1 MELEENII
9 LQIKSKL
16 SSLSKSE
23 KKLGEYILSH
33 AVETV
38 NDNTSELAKKAGV
51 SPATVVR
58 FCRSIGLSGFSQ
70 LKIRLYA
77 DASGGLDR
85 EIYTDITPN
94 EDIAM
99 IADKLALRFNQSI
112 TQTANLLETSCI
124 EKITAMVDKSPA
136 IYVYGIGASH
146 VAAEDFM
153 HKFSRIGKPV
163 VHTLDHH
170 LLGSSLINAS
180 KDCMFVAI
188 SNSGETNEAIK
199 LTQIAKQNGLFTA
212 GITQK
217 RDSTLARIVDVP
229 LIHHG
234 GEAVLLRSAA
244 TTSLAAQLFTID
256 VLYFA
261 YVAQHYHEIMGRLK
275 NSKINIQ
282 TFFRKENN

>member
-23 KKLGEYILSH
+23 KKLGKYILSH

-77 DASGGLDR
+77 DASGLDR
-85 EIYTDITPN
+85 EIYTDITSN

-112 TQTANLLETSCI
+112 TQTANLLETGCI

-180 KDCMFVAI
+180 KDSMFVAI

-261 YVAQHYHEIMGRLK
+261 YVARHYEEIMHCLK

>member
-77 DASGGLDR
+77 DASGLDR
-85 EIYTDITPN
+85 EIYTDITSN

-112 TQTANLLETSCI
+112 TQTANLLETGCI

-180 KDCMFVAI
+180 KDSMFVAI

-261 YVAQHYHEIMGRLK
+261 YVARHYEEIMHRLK

>member
-23 KKLGEYILSH
+23 KKLGKYILSH

-77 DASGGLDR
+77 DASGLAR
-85 EIYTDITPN
+85 EIYTDITSN

-112 TQTANLLETSCI
+112 TQTANLLETGCI

-146 VAAEDFM
+146 VAAEDLM

-180 KDCMFVAI
+180 KDAMFVAI

-261 YVAQHYHEIMGRLK
+261 YVARHYEEIMHRLK

>member
-23 KKLGEYILSH
+23 KKLGKYILSH

-77 DASGGLDR
+77 DASGLDR
-85 EIYTDITPN
+85 EIYTDITSN

-112 TQTANLLETSCI
+112 TQTANLLETGCI

-180 KDCMFVAI
+180 KDSMFVAI

-217 RDSTLARIVDVP
+217 RDSTLASIVDVP

-261 YVAQHYHEIMGRLK
+261 YVARHYEEIMHRLK

>member
-23 KKLGEYILSH
+23 KKLGKYILSH

-77 DASGGLDR
+77 DASGLDR
-85 EIYTDITPN
+85 EIYTDITSN

-112 TQTANLLETSCI
+112 TQTANLLETGCI

-180 KDCMFVAI
+180 KDSMFVAI

-261 YVAQHYHEIMGRLK
+261 YVARHYHEIMGRLK

>member
-23 KKLGEYILSH
+23 KKLGKYILSH

-77 DASGGLDR
+77 DASGLDR
-85 EIYTDITPN
+85 EIYTDITSN

-112 TQTANLLETSCI
+112 TQTANLLETGCI

-180 KDCMFVAI
+180 KDSMFVTI

-261 YVAQHYHEIMGRLK
+261 YVARHYEEIMHRLK

>member
-23 KKLGEYILSH
+23 KKLGKYILSH

-77 DASGGLDR
+77 DASGLDR
-85 EIYTDITPN
+85 EIYTDITSN

-112 TQTANLLETSCI
+112 TQTANLLETGCI

-180 KDCMFVAI
+180 KDSMFVAI
-188 SNSGETNEAIK
+188 SNSGETNEVIK

-261 YVAQHYHEIMGRLK
+261 YVARHYEEIMHRLK

>member
-23 KKLGEYILSH
+23 KKLGKYILSH

-77 DASGGLDR
+77 DVSGLDR
-85 EIYTDITPN
+85 EIYTDITSN

-112 TQTANLLETSCI
+112 TQTANLLETGCI

-180 KDCMFVAI
+180 KDSMFVAV

-261 YVAQHYHEIMGRLK
+261 YVARHYEEIMHRLK

>member
-23 KKLGEYILSH
+23 KKLGKYILSH

-77 DASGGLDR
+77 DASGLDR
-85 EIYTDITPN
+85 EIYTDITSN

-112 TQTANLLETSCI
+112 TQTANLLETGCI

-180 KDCMFVAI
+180 KDSMFVAI

>member
-16 SSLSKSE
+16 TSLSKSE
-23 KKLGEYILSH
+23 KKLGKYILSH

-77 DASGGLDR
+77 DASGLDR
-85 EIYTDITPN
+85 EIYTDITSN

-112 TQTANLLETSCI
+112 TQTANLLETGCI

-180 KDCMFVAI
+180 KDSMFVAI

-261 YVAQHYHEIMGRLK
+261 YVARHYEEIMHRLK

>member
-23 KKLGEYILSH
+23 KKLGKYILSH

-77 DASGGLDR
+77 DASGLDR
-85 EIYTDITPN
+85 EIYTDITSN

-112 TQTANLLETSCI
+112 TQTANLLETGCI

-180 KDCMFVAI
+180 KDSMFVAI

-261 YVAQHYHEIMGRLK
+261 YVARHYEEIMHRLK

>member
-23 KKLGEYILSH
+23 KKLGKYILSH

-77 DASGGLDR
+77 DASGLDR
-85 EIYTDITPN
+85 EIYTDITSN

-112 TQTANLLETSCI
+112 TQTANLLETGCI
-124 EKITAMVDKSPA
+124 EKITAMMDKSPA

-199 LTQIAKQNGLFTA
+199 LTLIAKQNGLFTA

-261 YVAQHYHEIMGRLK
+261 YVARHYEEIMHRLK

>member
-1 MELEENII
+1 MELDENII

-16 SSLSKSE
+16 TSLSKSE
-23 KKLGEYILSH
+23 KSSASIFSAMLWKRSMTIQANLRKSRCQPGHRCAFLPVDR
-33 AVETV
+33 AV
-38 NDNTSELAKKAGV
+38 
-51 SPATVVR
+51 
-58 FCRSIGLSGFSQ
+58 
-70 LKIRLYA
+70 RLFTIKNQIVC
-77 DASGGLDR
+77 GCLRGLDR

-94 EDIAM
+94 EDITM

-146 VAAEDFM
+146 VAAEDFT

-199 LTQIAKQNGLFTA
+199 LTQIAKQNGLLQWASHKNGT
-212 GITQK
+212 
-217 RDSTLARIVDVP
+217 V
-229 LIHHG
+229 
-234 GEAVLLRSAA
+234 
-244 TTSLAAQLFTID
+244 
-256 VLYFA
+256 
-261 YVAQHYHEIMGRLK
+261 RLPV
-275 NSKINIQ
+275 SWM
-282 TFFRKENN
+282 RL

>member
-23 KKLGEYILSH
+23 KKLGKYILSH

-77 DASGGLDR
+77 DASGLDR
-85 EIYTDITPN
+85 EIYTDITSN

-112 TQTANLLETSCI
+112 TQTANLLETGCI

-261 YVAQHYHEIMGRLK
+261 YVARHYEEIMHRLK